1 MNRIHIL
8 LILLVWILSTNASH
22 SIAEAVFTSLRDG
35 NYSVLK
41 PYLDED
47 MVKAFSEEKFR
58 VFREDLLS
66 RYGRIT
72 GYKFIRED
80 ESGEFILN
88 YYSFSFEKANITF
101 KLVIRRINDEYKLS
115 GLWIQEVNIISNGF
129 PIFIAVILT
138 ALGGLLGLLIF
149 YTIGFKIEGK
159 ELILGFLLVL
169 IVIFIQP
176 IIQQSL
182 FLAFNIKSNIDILAK
197 GAIFI
202 VLSSIWLGFIAGFF
216 QEGLKYIFCRGKNLG
231 NALFIGVG
239 FGLGEAVIIPI
250 IQYIQLIMLGSLPET
265 SLLNSILSMIERF
278 LVTVFHAGTAI
289 TLAYS
294 YSKGF
299 GWKTLLALSITHGL
313 IDAFAAY
320 YQLTIS
326 QLSLSLSYLLLIA
339 STLIL
344 LYYGIPKAR
353 ATIGFNANWMSD
365 LDEVDRKVLLA
376 IGFHGCNYW
385 SLRENMGIDDDDLR
399 IRLQRLEDRE
409 YINVR
414 FDNKYVLTEKGR
426 IVLRKI
432 MNRI

>member
-159 ELILGFLLVL
+159 ELLLGF
-169 IVIFIQP
+169 
-176 IIQQSL
+176 
-182 FLAFNIKSNIDILAK
+182 
-197 GAIFI
+197 
-202 VLSSIWLGFIAGFF
+202 
-216 QEGLKYIFCRGKNLG
+216 
-231 NALFIGVG
+231 
-239 FGLGEAVIIPI
+239 
-250 IQYIQLIMLGSLPET
+250 
-265 SLLNSILSMIERF
+265 
-278 LVTVFHAGTAI
+278 
-289 TLAYS
+289 
-294 YSKGF
+294 
-299 GWKTLLALSITHGL
+299 
-313 IDAFAAY
+313 
-320 YQLTIS
+320 
-326 QLSLSLSYLLLIA
+326 
-339 STLIL
+339 
-344 LYYGIPKAR
+344 
-353 ATIGFNANWMSD
+353 
-365 LDEVDRKVLLA
+365 
-376 IGFHGCNYW
+376 
-385 SLRENMGIDDDDLR
+385 
-399 IRLQRLEDRE
+399 
-409 YINVR
+409 
-414 FDNKYVLTEKGR
+414 
-426 IVLRKI
+426 
-432 MNRI
+432 